1 MPIGAHGHHHRLHLR
16 KKREK
21 GKTQRIMDRMIYF
34 AGIAGPVMTLPQVFK
49 IWFEKSAAGVALETW
64 MTYLLLS
71 VIWISYGILHKE
83 KPLIIMYASYFII
96 NISII
101 VGVVL
106 YS

>member
-1 MPIGAHGHHHRLHLR
+1 MPIGAYGHHYRFHLKTKSSKNR
-16 KKREK
+16 GKKFFDK
-21 GKTQRIMDRMIYF
+21 MIYF

-49 IWFEKSAAGVALETW
+49 IWVEKTASGVALETW
-64 MTYLLLS
+64 LTYLILS

-83 KPLIIMYASYFII
+83 KPLIIMYSSYFII

-101 VGVVL
+101 VGIAI